1 MHVLLNSRKLRTRG
15 RERTRRGNRSRAVR
29 FSTPFKDDLF
39 FPIAILR
46 FGWNGDQ
53 GPIICPVGMSETGLT
68 EVQQNGYLENTSPTS
83 AIFTRHRR
91 NLTIRF
97 TKRPTPRCGLRRAVG
112 HVTRC
117 ATGEKTSTNSR
128 NPCALGNEKPA
139 DFIGNTGSELFGSRK
154 PFFLQNDRFF
164 VDFSVILLT
173 IRIYFHGGRN
183 GSEQVLTNG
192 MGES

>member
-1 MHVLLNSRKLRTRG
+1 
-15 RERTRRGNRSRAVR
+15 
-29 FSTPFKDDLF
+29 
-39 FPIAILR
+39 
-46 FGWNGDQ
+46 
-53 GPIICPVGMSETGLT
+53 MSETGLT

-139 DFIGNTGSELFGSRK
+139 DFIGNTGSELFGSRESIL
-154 PFFLQNDRFF
+154 PPEGSIFRGLFSYSANDQNL
-164 VDFSVILLT
+164 FSWWQQWL
-173 IRIYFHGGRN
+173 
-183 GSEQVLTNG
+183 
-192 MGES
+192 